1 MAVEGNGIM
10 IRSVVSYLL
19 SLALLATVILLAG
32 CAGQEPYGQ
41 EPNLID
47 GEPAPLTVD
56 VLKNATYVSEF
67 VKAGQAQ
74 LQDGMY
80 EEQAAANSASK
91 NTLILTDHIAF
102 GDVNGDPIADAAVV
116 LAASGGGSGTF
127 YTLAIVI
134 NRMGNP
140 YHFHS
145 ASLGDRVRVE
155 AVEIEDAVITVR
167 MMTHGEGDA
176 MCCPTQAEVRRYN
189 LGFGVLRLLERTT
202 PAGRLTADEL
212 RNATYQHEF
221 PKDGQA
227 QLQDGTYEEAIEG
240 SASKIS
246 ITMMDLVAYGDLN
259 GDGIWD
265 AAVVLE
271 ASGGGSGTFRT
282 LEAVINGDG
291 APVHV
296 ASILLGDRVQLEEL
310 MIADQYIRVQM
321 VTHGEG
327 DGMCCPTLR
336 VVQLYQL
343 EGEELQ
349 LRHQEEKGRVGDS
362 E

>member
-1 MAVEGNGIM
+1 MMKSVASGVLSLCLLVMAF
-10 IRSVVSYLL
+10 LL
-19 SLALLATVILLAG
+19 SG
-32 CAGQEPYGQ
+32 CAGQGPNQQ

-56 VLKNATYVSEF
+56 VLKNATYTSEF

-80 EEQAAANSASK
+80 EEKIDPDSASK
-91 NTLILTDHIAF
+91 ITLALSEHITL
-102 GDVNGDPIADAAVV
+102 GDVNADTLDDAAVV
-116 LAASGGGSGTF
+116 LVASGGGSGTF
-127 YTLAIVI
+127 YTLAIII
-134 NRMGNP
+134 NRARQSVS
-140 YHFHS
+140 HS
-145 ASLGDRVRVE
+145 LRRISGTAFVSSRSRSR
-155 AVEIEDAVITVR
+155 ITSSR
-167 MMTHGEGDA
+167 CECWAHGEGDA

-189 LGFGVLRLLERTT
+189 LGFGVLRLLERITL
-202 PAGRLTADEL
+202 AGKLTEDAL

-221 PKDGQA
+221 PKEGHA

-240 SASKIS
+240 SASKIH
-246 ITMMDLVAYGDLN
+246 IAMMDLVAFGDLN

-271 ASGGGSGTFRT
+271 ANGGGSGTFRS
-282 LEAVINGDG
+282 LEAVVNEDG

-296 ASILLGDRVQLEEL
+296 ASALLGDRVQLEEII
-310 MIADQYIRVQM
+310 IADQYIKVQM

-327 DGMCCPTLR
+327 DAMCCPTLR

-343 EGEELQ
+343 TEDGLE
-349 LRHQEEKGRVGDS
+349 LRHEEERGSTNDS
-362 E
+362 S

>member
-1 MAVEGNGIM
+1 MM
-10 IRSVVSYLL
+10 RSVAFGVLSLCLVAVVFLL
-19 SLALLATVILLAG
+19 SG
-32 CAGQEPYGQ
+32 CAGQGPYQQ

-56 VLKNATYVSEF
+56 VLRNATYTSEF

-74 LQDGMY
+74 LQDGVY
-80 EEQAAANSASK
+80 EEPVAPDSASK
-91 NTLILTDHIAF
+91 NTLMLSEHIAF
-102 GDVNGDPIADAAVV
+102 GDVNADTLDDAAVV
-116 LAASGGGSGTF
+116 LVASGGSSGSF

-134 NRMGNP
+134 NSLGNP
-140 YHFHS
+140 FHFHS
-145 ASLGDRVRVE
+145 AELGDRIQIDS
-155 AVEIEDAVITVR
+155 VEIEDYIITVR
-167 MMTHGEGDA
+167 MVAHGEGDA

-202 PAGRLTADEL
+202 PAGKLTEDAL

-240 SASKIS
+240 SASKIH
-246 ITMMDLVAYGDLN
+246 IAMMDLVAFGDLN

-271 ASGGGSGTFRT
+271 ASGGGSGTFRS
-282 LEAVINGDG
+282 LEAVVNEDG

-296 ASILLGDRVQLEEL
+296 ASALLGDRVKLEEIV
-310 MIADQYIRVQM
+310 IADQYIKVQM

-343 EGEELQ
+343 TEDGLE
-349 LRHQEEKGRVGDS
+349 LRHQEERGSTDES

>member
-1 MAVEGNGIM
+1 MM
-10 IRSVVSYLL
+10 RSVAFGVLSLCLVAVVFLL
-19 SLALLATVILLAG
+19 SG
-32 CAGQEPYGQ
+32 CAGQGPYQQ

-56 VLKNATYVSEF
+56 VLRNATYTSEF

-74 LQDGMY
+74 LQDGVY
-80 EEQAAANSASK
+80 EEPVAPDSASK
-91 NTLILTDHIAF
+91 NTLMLSEHIAF
-102 GDVNGDPIADAAVV
+102 GDVNADTLDDAAVV
-116 LAASGGGSGTF
+116 LVASGGGSGSF

-134 NRMGNP
+134 NSLGNP
-140 YHFHS
+140 FHFHS
-145 ASLGDRVRVE
+145 AALGDRIQIDS
-155 AVEIEDAVITVR
+155 VEIEDYIITVR
-167 MMTHGEGDA
+167 MVAHGEGDA

-202 PAGRLTADEL
+202 PAGELTEDAL

-240 SASKIS
+240 SASKIH
-246 ITMMDLVAYGDLN
+246 IAMMDLVAFGDLN

-271 ASGGGSGTFRT
+271 ASGGGSGTFRS
-282 LEAVINGDG
+282 LEAVVNEDG

-296 ASILLGDRVQLEEL
+296 ASALLGDRVQIEEL
-310 MIADQYIRVQM
+310 IVADLYIKVQM

-327 DGMCCPTLR
+327 DAQCCPTLR

-343 EGEELQ
+343 TEDGLE
-349 LRHQEEKGRVGDS
+349 LRHQEERGSTDES

>member
-1 MAVEGNGIM
+1 MMKSGASRALSLCLLVMAL
-10 IRSVVSYLL
+10 LL
-19 SLALLATVILLAG
+19 SG
-32 CAGQEPYGQ
+32 CAGQGPNQQ

-56 VLKNATYVSEF
+56 VLKNATYNSEF

-80 EEQAAANSASK
+80 EEKIDPDSASK
-91 NTLILTDHIAF
+91 ITLALSEHITF
-102 GDVNGDPIADAAVV
+102 GDVNADTLDDAAVV
-116 LAASGGGSGTF
+116 LVASGGGSGTF

-134 NRMGNP
+134 NSVGNP
-140 YHFHS
+140 FHFHS
-145 ASLGDRVRVE
+145 ANLGDRIRVDS
-155 AVEIEDAVITVR
+155 VEIEDAVITVR
-167 MMTHGEGDA
+167 MLAHGEGDA

-189 LGFGVLRLLERTT
+189 LGFGVLRLLERIT
-202 PAGRLTADEL
+202 PAGKLTEEAL

-221 PKDGQA
+221 PKEGHA
-227 QLQDGTYEEAIEG
+227 QLQDGKYEEAIEG
-240 SASKIS
+240 SASKIH
-246 ITMMDLVAYGDLN
+246 IAMLDLVAFGDLN

-265 AAVVLE
+265 AVVVLE
-271 ASGGGSGTFRT
+271 ANGGGSGTFRS
-282 LEAVINGDG
+282 LEAVINEDG

-296 ASILLGDRVQLEEL
+296 ASALLGDRVHLEEL
-310 MIADQYIRVQM
+310 TVADRYIKVQM

-343 EGEELQ
+343 TEDGLE
-349 LRHQEEKGRVGDS
+349 LRHEEERGSTNDS
-362 E
+362 S

>member
-1 MAVEGNGIM
+1 MM
-10 IRSVVSYLL
+10 RSVAFGVLSLCLVAVVFLL
-19 SLALLATVILLAG
+19 SG
-32 CAGQEPYGQ
+32 CAGQGPYQQ

-56 VLKNATYVSEF
+56 VLRNATYTSEF

-74 LQDGMY
+74 LQDGVY
-80 EEQAAANSASK
+80 EEPVAPDSASK
-91 NTLILTDHIAF
+91 NTLMLSEHIAF
-102 GDVNGDPIADAAVV
+102 GDVNADTLDDAAVV
-116 LAASGGGSGTF
+116 LVASGGGSGSF

-134 NRMGNP
+134 NSLGNP
-140 YHFHS
+140 FHFHS
-145 ASLGDRVRVE
+145 AALGDRIQIDS
-155 AVEIEDAVITVR
+155 VEIEDYIITVR
-167 MMTHGEGDA
+167 MVAHGEGDA

-202 PAGRLTADEL
+202 PAGELTEDAL

-240 SASKIS
+240 SASKIH
-246 ITMMDLVAYGDLN
+246 IAMMDLVAFGDLN

-271 ASGGGSGTFRT
+271 ASGGGSGTFRS
-282 LEAVINGDG
+282 LEAVVNEDG

-296 ASILLGDRVQLEEL
+296 ASALLGDRVKLEEIV
-310 MIADQYIRVQM
+310 IADQYIKVQM

-343 EGEELQ
+343 TEDGLE
-349 LRHQEEKGRVGDS
+349 LRHQEERGSTDES